1 MPRRRVSKHNAETL
15 NRSHPFSCSVGR
27 SSTAFTVELPIL
39 DCAMRHALS
48 PILSKE
54 HYISCLQIQR
64 FECERA
70 LTQTTQTSARSFRY
84 SDAFRTE
91 KSKVRIPLHRIHNH
105 TIRHSH
111 WVEWYAWVLV
121 TSSSATQSKN
131 HFLQPHSSNSFQLQ

>member
-1 MPRRRVSKHNAETL
+1 MTILIIEQQFKQTDSEYTHTHYRHRVPRRRVSKHNAETL

-27 SSTAFTVELPIL
+27 SSTAFTVELPIF

-70 LTQTTQTSARSFRY
+70 FTQTTQTSARSFRY
-84 SDAFRTE
+84 SRCIQNGKV
-91 KSKVRIPLHRIHNH
+91 KSEN
-105 TIRHSH
+105 TI
-111 WVEWYAWVLV
+111 A
-121 TSSSATQSKN
+121 
-131 HFLQPHSSNSFQLQ
+131 